1 MADNTILHIE
11 FLPKDKERM
20 KTNLFLMPIAL
31 AILSCSGIRVI
42 NSEANQGFNL
52 SNYKTFDFYEL
63 EASGDTAANFSTNVE
78 LLKKEIEKQ
87 LALKGLSRSDANAGL
102 RVNIGIVVQEKIQ
115 TRETTLRDAPR
126 YMGQRNY
133 SWKSEEI
140 EVARYKEGTVTVHL
154 VDPKNSTLM
163 WKGAVESVVPSNKS
177 KIPSAIQDG
186 MEKLFSK
193 LM

>member
-1 MADNTILHIE
+1 
-11 FLPKDKERM
+11 M
-20 KTNLFLMPIAL
+20 KTLFIIPIAL
-31 AILSCSGIRVI
+31 AVLSCSGVRIL

-52 SNYKTFDFYEL
+52 SNYKTFNFYEM

-87 LALKGLSRSDANAGL
+87 LVLKGLSRSDANADL
-102 RVNIGIVVQEKIQ
+102 RVNVGIVVQEKIQ
-115 TRETTLRDAPR
+115 TRETTLQDAPR

-140 EVARYKEGTVTVHL
+140 EVGRYKEGTVTVHL
-154 VDPKNSTLM
+154 VDPNNSTLM
-163 WKGAVESVVPSNKS
+163 WKGAVEGVVPSNKS
-177 KIPSAIQDG
+177 KLSSTIQDA

-193 LM
+193 LI